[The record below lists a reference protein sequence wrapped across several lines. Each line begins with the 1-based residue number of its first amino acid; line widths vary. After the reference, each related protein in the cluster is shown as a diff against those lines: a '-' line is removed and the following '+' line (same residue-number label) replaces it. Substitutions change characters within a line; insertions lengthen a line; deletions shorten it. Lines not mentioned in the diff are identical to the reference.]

1 MSLETSAWVASR
13 KNAPKAPTQTSL
25 VAFHAGSV
33 LLGASVTHQETH
45 WKVSV
50 KHVSQED
57 MLQVLGGLLAMSV
70 KARKHPRLVPLC
82 ASSAQAEGFSRI
94 TYVMT
99 VAMELLQLAVPQA
112 AVRVSPENTVSSTA
126 PNANYAPPES
136 SATKPKPPLAKPAY
150 LALVAPTPAPKVC
163 LPKPSVQDARQAKQ
177 VAVAQVV
184 KVQKLLDVLNAMLAN
199 TPKIQV
205 K

>member
-57 MLQVLGGLLAMSV
+57 MLQVLDKLLAMSV

-112 AVRVSPENTVSSTA
+112 VVRVSRENTVSPTA

-150 LALVAPTPAPKVC
+150 LVPKAPIQAPKATPMKTCATPAP
-163 LPKPSVQDARQAKQ
+163 LAASAKP
-177 VAVAQVV
+177 
-184 KVQKLLDVLNAMLAN
+184 LD
-199 TPKIQV
+199 
-205 K
+205 